1 MENDRF
7 VLRSMT
13 DEIMYEIMQLSGQE
27 YSDMYANKAKKLIAA
42 KKAEA
47 AEATSADDT
56 SAAPADAQ
64 SDTNSVAS
72 QQYRA
77 PGNRV
82 VAVPFGPSWR
92 VNNGIFRL
100 RFRYES
106 CNEAVEC
113 GCVCLL
119 RRDLADV
126 LRFDDGGG

>member
-72 QQYRA
+72 
-77 PGNRV
+77 
-82 VAVPFGPSWR
+82 
-92 VNNGIFRL
+92 
-100 RFRYES
+100 
-106 CNEAVEC
+106 
-113 GCVCLL
+113 
-119 RRDLADV
+119 
-126 LRFDDGGG
+126 